1 MQNKNLNTK
10 YIFVTG
16 GVISGVGKGTLAAS
30 IGAIIKAKGLKVSIQ
45 KCDPYFNVDAG
56 MIDPREH
63 GECFVTADGAKT
75 DLDLGHYERF
85 LDMELTGDCTLTSG
99 KLYKMLIDD
108 ERAGKFEGKTVQM
121 VPHVTGLIQQSFLL
135 NAKNFKS
142 DVHIV
147 EVGGTVGDLEQSHF
161 IEAIREFPAKVGR
174 ENCFYVHVVFVPYLS
189 IGREFKTKPAQNALR
204 DLREFG
210 IIPDMVA
217 ARVDMER
224 ITGTGMIPKK
234 LATFCG
240 VGEECVVVMPNVR
253 SVYEVPLNAVKGG
266 MLGPLDKFVDH
277 GDPDMSD
284 WEELVER
291 IQRKPSQILR
301 IRIIGKYVENPDAYL
316 SVVEALKAAGWA
328 LGVGIEIVW
337 SSEDKEEVDGVVI
350 ADGKWIYDGKAP
362 DLRLEGKGHPE
373 FRSRPM
379 RPHPVFEEF
388 IKGIK

>member
-1 MQNKNLNTK
+1 VQNKNVGTK

-16 GVISGVGKGTLAAS
+16 GVISGVGKGIMAAS
-30 IGAIIKAKGLKVSIQ
+30 IGAVLKAKGLKVSIQ

-63 GECFVTADGAKT
+63 GECFITVDGAKT

-85 LDMELTGDCTLTSG
+85 LDVELTGDCTLTSG

-108 ERAGKFEGKTVQM
+108 ERAGKFEGRTVQM

-135 NAKNFKS
+135 NAENFES

-161 IEAIREFPAKVGR
+161 IEAVREFPLKVGR
-174 ENCFYVHVVFVPYLS
+174 ENCFYVHVVFVPYVS
-189 IGREFKTKPAQNALR
+189 VGKEFKTKPAQNALR

-210 IIPDMVA
+210 IIPDMVV

-224 ITGTGMIPKK
+224 MTGTGAIPKK

-266 MLGPLDKFVDH
+266 VLGPLDKFVGH
-277 GDPDMSD
+277 GESDMSV
-284 WEELVER
+284 WEELVGR
-291 IQRKPSQILR
+291 IRRKPSRTIK
-301 IRIIGKYVENPDAYL
+301 IGIVGEFVENPDAYL
-316 SVVEALKAAGWA
+316 SVVEALRAAGWA
-328 LGVGIEIVW
+328 HEVGIEILW
-337 SSEDKEEVDGVVI
+337 GNEDWGEVDGVVV
-350 ADGKWIYDGKAP
+350 ADGDYERKDGVP
-362 DLRLEGKGHPE
+362 CLRLEGRGHPE

-379 RPHPVFEEF
+379 RAHPVFDAF
-388 IKGIK
+388 VSDLL